1 MGVVLVST
9 KLMGLT
15 RAICTY
21 GLYIYI
27 YIVVIMVCLMSSLE
41 TIVHFHFIKNDL
53 LLQ

>member
-21 GLYIYI
+21 GLYI